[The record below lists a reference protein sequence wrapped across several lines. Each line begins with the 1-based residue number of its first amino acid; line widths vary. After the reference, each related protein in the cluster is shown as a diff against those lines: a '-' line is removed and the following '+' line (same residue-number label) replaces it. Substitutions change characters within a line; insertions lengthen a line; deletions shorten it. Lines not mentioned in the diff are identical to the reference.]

1 MRRLLSVMAARKP
14 RQFAPLRPGASSEGS
29 PALQGVVFDVD
40 GTLCKP
46 QNYMFAEMRAV
57 LGIPKSVD
65 ILAMESIRSI
75 ERTAMVNQV
84 AQPGLV
90 ELMNYLDSRNIPK
103 GICTRNFEQP
113 VAHPLTKFLAG
124 SRFEPVITREF
135 RPPKPHP
142 AGILHIARSWGLIGQ
157 SANTDGDAAGDATR
171 LIMVGD
177 SVDDM
182 AAGRRAGAATVLLV
196 NQVNAHLAEHDD
208 TDLAITRLDELV
220 GILEEGF
227 RCRATASA
235 AMA

>member
-1 MRRLLSVMAARKP
+1 MAARKP

-57 LGIPKSVD
+57 LGIQKSVD

-90 ELMNYLDSRNIPK
+90 ELMNYLDSRNVPK

-113 VAHPLTKFLAG
+113 VAHLLTKFLAG

-157 SANTDGDAAGDATR
+157 SANADGDAAGDATG

-182 AAGRRAGAATVLLV
+182 SAGRRAGAATVLLV
-196 NQVNAHLAEHDD
+196 NEVNAHLAEHDD

-235 AMA
+235 AMT